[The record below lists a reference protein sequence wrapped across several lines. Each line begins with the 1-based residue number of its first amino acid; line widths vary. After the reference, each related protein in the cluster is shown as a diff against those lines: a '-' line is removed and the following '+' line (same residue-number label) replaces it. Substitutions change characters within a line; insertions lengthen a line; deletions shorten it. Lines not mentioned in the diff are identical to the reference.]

1 MCLRSVQR
9 NAYVGGCEHARSQ
22 FSRARK
28 LLRGSGH
35 VPEGAAPMKKI
46 EAIIKPF
53 TIEVVKSELYKMGVA
68 GLTVYEVRGIGR
80 QKGHTE
86 LYRGSEYVV
95 DFMPKLKIEVIVRDE
110 QIDDVVDAIVRKAR
124 TGRIGDGKIFVSSLD
139 DVVRIR
145 TREHGDAAI

>member
-1 MCLRSVQR
+1 
-9 NAYVGGCEHARSQ
+9 
-22 FSRARK
+22 
-28 LLRGSGH
+28 
-35 VPEGAAPMKKI
+35 
-46 EAIIKPF
+46 
-53 TIEVVKSELYKMGVA
+53 VKSELYKMGVA

-95 DFMPKLKIEVIVRDE
+95 DFMPKLKIEVIVRDD